1 MGGHEAK
8 LSGPDLEAG
17 IPAGD
22 LGTGT
27 PLLGHAHG
35 EPVVLVRRSDDE
47 VVALGATCT
56 HYSGPLA
63 EGLIVGDTLRCPW
76 HHACFDLRT
85 GVPVRAPALNP
96 LPCYQVDVSDGLIRV
111 GSRTS
116 GPVTLRRSSSLRTI
130 AIVGAGAAGE
140 SAAETLRREGY
151 DGEIL
156 LFGADES
163 PPVDRPNLSKDY
175 LAGTAPEE
183 WLPLRPPAF
192 FGEQKI
198 ALTLGARVT
207 AIDPAAHKLTLADG
221 RVVDWDAL
229 LLATG
234 ADPVRP
240 PIPGGDMPH
249 VHTLRT
255 LADSRAIIER
265 ATRAKRAV
273 VVGASFIGM
282 EVAASLRARGVEVHV
297 VAPEAV
303 PFERTLGR
311 ELGDLFRA
319 VHEEHGVR
327 FHLGHTVAAVEPD
340 AVSLAGSDERLTAD
354 VVVLGVGVKPS
365 IELARAAGLSV
376 DRGVVVDDRLRT
388 SAAGV
393 YAAGDIARYPYAP
406 TGEQVRIEHWAVAQ
420 RMGRVAALNILG
432 GDLPFTAPPF
442 FWTTQYDVTLSYVGH
457 AESWDRVD
465 VHGDLRARD
474 ATVAY
479 RRGGQTLAVA
489 TVGRDKTSLE
499 AEVAI
504 EAGDQ
509 KALAAFGKT
518 R

>member
-17 IPAGD
+17 IPEGD
-22 LGTGT
+22 LAGET
-27 PLLGHAHG
+27 PLLGHARG
-35 EPVVLVRRSDDE
+35 EPIILVRRNDE
-47 VVALGATCT
+47 VLAIGATCT
-56 HYSGPLA
+56 HYGGPLA
-63 EGLIVGDTLRCPW
+63 EGLFSGDTVRCPW

-85 GVPVRAPALNP
+85 GAPVRAPALNP
-96 LPCYQVDVSDGLIRV
+96 IPCYEVALADGRIRV
-111 GSRTS
+111 GARTG

-130 AIVGAGAAGE
+130 AIVGGGAAGE
-140 SAAETLRREGY
+140 SAAEALRREGY

-156 LFGADES
+156 LFSADEA

-175 LAGTAPEE
+175 LAGNAPEE
-183 WLPLRPPAF
+183 WIPLRPPAF

-198 ALTLGARVT
+198 ALTLNARVDS
-207 AIDPAAHKLTLADG
+207 IDVAGHKLTLADG
-221 RVVDWDAL
+221 RDVAWDAL

-234 ADPVRP
+234 AVPVRP
-240 PIPGGDMPH
+240 PLPGGDQPH
-249 VHTLRT
+249 VLTLRT

-265 ATRAKRAV
+265 ATRARRAV

-282 EVAASLRARGVEVHV
+282 EVAASLRARNIEVHV
-297 VAPEAV
+297 VAPETV

-311 ELGDLFRA
+311 ELGTFLKG

-327 FHLGHTVAAVEPD
+327 FHLGQTVAAVDPD
-340 AVSLAGSDERLTAD
+340 AVVLSGGDERVTAD
-354 VVVLGVGVKPS
+354 LVVLGVGVKPS
-365 IELARAAGLSV
+365 IDLAKAAGLQV

-388 SAAGV
+388 SAPGV
-393 YAAGDIARYPYAP
+393 FAAGDIARYPYAP
-406 TGEQVRIEHWAVAQ
+406 TGEQVRIEHWVVAQ
-420 RMGRVAALNILG
+420 RMGRVAALNMLG

-457 AESWDRVD
+457 AESWDRID
-465 VHGDLRARD
+465 VHGDLAARD
-474 ATVAY
+474 ATLAY
-479 RRGGQTLAVA
+479 RRGGQTLAIA
-489 TVGRDKTSLE
+489 TVGRDHTSLE

-509 KALAAFGKT
+509 ATLASFGRT

>member
-1 MGGHEAK
+1 MGGSDSK
-8 LSGPDLEAG
+8 LTGPDLEAG
-17 IPAGD
+17 IPEGD
-22 LGTGT
+22 LVGET

-35 EPVVLVRRSDDE
+35 EAVIVVRRNEDLL
-47 VVALGATCT
+47 AIGATCT
-56 HYSGPLA
+56 HYGGPLA
-63 EGLIVGDTLRCPW
+63 EGLFGGDTVRCPW

-85 GVPVRAPALNP
+85 GAPVRAPALNP
-96 LPCYQVDVSDGLIRV
+96 IPCYEVALTDGLIRV
-111 GSRTS
+111 GARTG
-116 GPVTLRRSSSLRTI
+116 GPVTLRRSSALRTI

-175 LAGTAPEE
+175 LAGNAPEE
-183 WLPLRPPAF
+183 WIPLRPPAF

-198 ALTLGARVT
+198 ALMLNARVES
-207 AIDPAAHKLTLADG
+207 IDPAGKKLTLADG
-221 RVVDWDAL
+221 RDVSWDAL

-234 ADPVRP
+234 AEPVRP
-240 PIPGGDMPH
+240 PLPGGDAPH
-249 VHTLRT
+249 VLTLRT

-265 ATRAKRAV
+265 ATRARRVV

-282 EVAASLRARGVEVHV
+282 EVAASLRARNLEVHV
-297 VAPEAV
+297 VAPDKV
-303 PFERTLGR
+303 PFEKTLGP
-311 ELGDLFRA
+311 ELGAFMRG

-340 AVSLAGSDERLTAD
+340 AVTLSGSDERLTAD
-354 VVVLGVGVKPS
+354 MVVLGVGVRPS
-365 IELARAAGLSV
+365 FELAKAAGLDI
-376 DRGVVVDDRLRT
+376 DRGVVVDDRLRA
-388 SAAGV
+388 SAPGV
-393 YAAGDIARYPYAP
+393 FAAGDVARYPYAP
-406 TGEQVRIEHWAVAQ
+406 TGEQVRIEHWVVAQ
-420 RMGRVAALNILG
+420 RMGRVAALNMLG

-442 FWTTQYDVTLSYVGH
+442 FWTTQYDVTVSYVGH
-457 AESWDRVD
+457 AESWDRID
-465 VHGDLRARD
+465 VHGDLGARD
-474 ATVAY
+474 ATLAY

-489 TVGRDKTSLE
+489 TVGRDRTSLE

-509 KALAAFGKT
+509 TTLAAFGRT

>member
-1 MGGHEAK
+1 MGGHDAK
-8 LSGPDLEAG
+8 LTGPDLEAG
-17 IPAGD
+17 IPEGD
-22 LGTGT
+22 LQGET

-35 EPVVLVRRSDDE
+35 EAVLLLRRSDE
-47 VVALGATCT
+47 LLAIGATCT

-63 EGLIVGDTLRCPW
+63 EGLFSGDTVRCPW

-85 GVPVRAPALNP
+85 GAPVRAPALNP
-96 LPCYQVDVSDGLIRV
+96 IPCYQVAVADGLIRV
-111 GSRTS
+111 GARTG

-175 LAGTAPEE
+175 LAGNAPEE
-183 WLPLRPPAF
+183 WMPLRPPAF

-198 ALTLGARVT
+198 ALTLGARVES
-207 AIDPAAHKLTLADG
+207 IDPAGKKLTLADG
-221 RVVDWDAL
+221 RDVGWDAL

-240 PIPGGDMPH
+240 PLAGGDQPH
-249 VHTLRT
+249 VLTLRT
-255 LADSRAIIER
+255 LSDSRAIIER
-265 ATRAKRAV
+265 ATRARRVV

-282 EVAASLRARGVEVHV
+282 EVAASLRARNLEVHV

-303 PFERTLGR
+303 PFEKTLGP
-311 ELGDLFRA
+311 ELGAFLRGIHD
-319 VHEEHGVR
+319 EHGVR
-327 FHLGHTVAAVEPD
+327 FHLGQTVAAVEPD
-340 AVSLAGSDERLTAD
+340 AVILKGSDERITAD
-354 VVVLGVGVKPS
+354 MVVLGVGVRPS
-365 IELARAAGLSV
+365 FELARAAGLDV

-393 YAAGDIARYPYAP
+393 FAAGDVARYPYAP
-406 TGEQVRIEHWAVAQ
+406 TGEAVRIEHWVVAQ
-420 RMGRVAALNILG
+420 RMGRVAALNMLG

-457 AESWDRVD
+457 AESWDRID
-465 VHGDLRARD
+465 VHGDLAARD
-474 ATVAY
+474 ATLAY

-489 TVGRDKTSLE
+489 TVGRDRTSLE

-509 KALAAFGKT
+509 TTLAAFGRT

>member
-1 MGGHEAK
+1 MGGHDAK
-8 LSGPDLEAG
+8 LNGPDLEAG
-17 IPAGD
+17 IPEGD
-22 LGTGT
+22 LVGET

-35 EPVVLVRRSDDE
+35 ESVVLVRRNDE
-47 VVALGATCT
+47 VLAIGATCT
-56 HYSGPLA
+56 HYGGPLA
-63 EGLIVGDTLRCPW
+63 EGLFSGDTVRCPW

-85 GVPVRAPALNP
+85 GAPVRAPALNP
-96 LPCYQVDVSDGLIRV
+96 IPCYEVAVSGGLIRV
-111 GSRTS
+111 GARTG

-156 LFGADES
+156 LFGADEA

-175 LAGTAPEE
+175 LAGNAPEE
-183 WLPLRPPAF
+183 WIPLRPPAF

-198 ALTLGARVT
+198 ALTLSARV
-207 AIDPAAHKLTLADG
+207 ASIDPGGRKLTLADG
-221 RVVDWDAL
+221 RDVPWDAL

-240 PIPGGDMPH
+240 PLPGGDQPH
-249 VHTLRT
+249 VLTLRT

-265 ATRAKRAV
+265 ATRARRVV

-282 EVAASLRARGVEVHV
+282 EVAASLRARNLEVHV
-297 VAPEAV
+297 VAPEEV
-303 PFERTLGR
+303 PFAKTLGP
-311 ELGDLFRA
+311 ELGAFMRG

-327 FHLGHTVAAVEPD
+327 FHLGQTVAAVEPD
-340 AVSLAGSDERLTAD
+340 AVTLSGGDERVTAD
-354 VVVLGVGVKPS
+354 MVVLGVGVRPS
-365 IELARAAGLSV
+365 IDLARAAGLDI

-388 SAAGV
+388 SAPGV
-393 YAAGDIARYPYAP
+393 FAAGDIARYPYAP
-406 TGEQVRIEHWAVAQ
+406 TGENVRIEHWVVAQ

-457 AESWDRVD
+457 AESWDRID
-465 VHGDLRARD
+465 VHGDLAARD
-474 ATVAY
+474 ATLAY

-489 TVGRDKTSLE
+489 TVGRDRTSLE

-509 KALAAFGKT
+509 ATLAAFGRT

>member
-1 MGGHEAK
+1 MGGHDAK

-17 IPAGD
+17 IPEGD
-22 LGTGT
+22 LVGET

-35 EPVVLVRRSDDE
+35 EAVILLRRNE
-47 VVALGATCT
+47 ELLAIGATCT
-56 HYSGPLA
+56 HYGGPLA
-63 EGLIVGDTLRCPW
+63 EGLFGGDTVRCPW

-85 GVPVRAPALNP
+85 GAPVRAPALNP
-96 LPCYQVDVSDGLIRV
+96 IPCYEVALDDGLIRV
-111 GSRTS
+111 GARTG
-116 GPVTLRRSSSLRTI
+116 GPVTLRRSSALRTI

-175 LAGTAPEE
+175 LAGNAPEE
-183 WLPLRPPAF
+183 WIPLRPPAF

-198 ALTLGARVT
+198 ALTLGARVES
-207 AIDPAAHKLTLADG
+207 IDPAGKKLTLADG
-221 RVVDWDAL
+221 RDVTWDAL

-234 ADPVRP
+234 AEPVRP
-240 PIPGGDMPH
+240 PLPGGDQPH
-249 VHTLRT
+249 VLTLRT

-265 ATRAKRAV
+265 ATRARRVV

-282 EVAASLRARGVEVHV
+282 EVTASLRARNLEVHV
-297 VAPEAV
+297 VAPEAL
-303 PFERTLGR
+303 PFERTLGPEIGAFMR
-311 ELGDLFRA
+311 T

-327 FHLGHTVAAVEPD
+327 FHLGQTVSAIEAD
-340 AVSLAGSDERLTAD
+340 AVTTSAGERITAD
-354 VVVLGVGVKPS
+354 MVVLGVGVRPS
-365 IELARAAGLSV
+365 FELAKAAGLDV
-376 DRGVVVDDRLRT
+376 DRGVVVDDRLRAST
-388 SAAGV
+388 PGV
-393 YAAGDIARYPYAP
+393 FAAGDVARYPYAP
-406 TGEQVRIEHWAVAQ
+406 TGEQVRIEHWVVAQ

-457 AESWDRVD
+457 AESWDRID
-465 VHGDLRARD
+465 VHGDLAARD
-474 ATVAY
+474 ATLAY
-479 RRGGQTLAVA
+479 RRAGQTLAVA
-489 TVGRDKTSLE
+489 TIGRDRTSLD

-509 KALAAFGKT
+509 ATLAAFGRT

>member
-1 MGGHEAK
+1 MGGNDSK

-17 IPAGD
+17 IPEGD
-22 LGTGT
+22 LVGET

-35 EPVVLVRRSDDE
+35 EAVVLLRRSDE
-47 VVALGATCT
+47 LLAIGATCT

-63 EGLIVGDTLRCPW
+63 EGLFSGDTVRCPW

-85 GVPVRAPALNP
+85 GAPVRAPALNP
-96 LPCYQVDVSDGLIRV
+96 IPCYEVAVSDGLIKV
-111 GSRTS
+111 GARTG
-116 GPVTLRRSSSLRTI
+116 GPVTLRRSSALRTI

-140 SAAETLRREGY
+140 SAAEVLRREGY

-175 LAGTAPEE
+175 LAGNAPEE
-183 WLPLRPPAF
+183 WIPLRPPAF

-198 ALTLGARVT
+198 ALTLGARV
-207 AIDPAAHKLTLADG
+207 ASIDPAGHKLTLADG
-221 RVVDWDAL
+221 RDVSWDAL

-234 ADPVRP
+234 AEPVRP
-240 PIPGGDMPH
+240 PLPGGDQPH
-249 VHTLRT
+249 VLTLRT
-255 LADSRAIIER
+255 LSDSRAIIER
-265 ATRAKRAV
+265 ASRARRAV

-282 EVAASLRARGVEVHV
+282 EVAASLRARNLEVHV
-297 VAPEAV
+297 VAPETV
-303 PFERTLGR
+303 PFERTLGP
-311 ELGDLFRA
+311 ELGGLLKS

-327 FHLGHTVAAVEPD
+327 FHLGQTVTAVEPD
-340 AVSLAGSDERLTAD
+340 AVTLSGGERVTAD
-354 VVVLGVGVKPS
+354 MVVLGVGVKPS
-365 IELARAAGLSV
+365 FELARAAGLTV
-376 DRGVVVDDRLRT
+376 DRGVVVDDRMRT
-388 SAAGV
+388 SAPGV
-393 YAAGDIARYPYAP
+393 FAAGDIARFPYAP
-406 TGEQVRIEHWAVAQ
+406 TGEQVRIEHWVVAQ

-457 AESWDRVD
+457 AESWDRID
-465 VHGDLRARD
+465 IHGDLAARD

-479 RRGGQTLAVA
+479 RRAGKTLAVA
-489 TVGRDKTSLE
+489 TIGRDRTSLD
-499 AEVAI
+499 AEVAL

-509 KALAAFGKT
+509 ATLGTFGRT